1 MRCVIPEGAAE
12 VKDPDRPNDVTAG
25 RDSDVEQSNGAAF
38 ESHQGTAA
46 VIDCPHLVV
55 KVRSYAQMTVVEIS
69 GEVDA
74 SNAACINAHTRCFVA
89 TEGVLVVDLRGV
101 QFFSLAG
108 LRALY
113 RLDDDHKQ
121 SPGAWTFLP
130 SPAVSR
136 LVRQSGADSDLP
148 MAESFGR

>member
-1 MRCVIPEGAAE
+1 M
-12 VKDPDRPNDVTAG
+12 KDPDRPNDVAAG
-25 RDSDVEQSNGAAF
+25 RASEVDQSNGAAF
-38 ESHQGTAA
+38 ESHHATAA
-46 VIDCPHLVV
+46 AIDCPHLVV
-55 KVRSYAQMTVVEIS
+55 NVRSHAQTTVVEIS
-69 GEVDA
+69 GEIDA

-101 QFFSLAG
+101 RFFSLAG
-108 LRALY
+108 LHALY

-121 SPGAWTFLP
+121 SPGAWTFLA